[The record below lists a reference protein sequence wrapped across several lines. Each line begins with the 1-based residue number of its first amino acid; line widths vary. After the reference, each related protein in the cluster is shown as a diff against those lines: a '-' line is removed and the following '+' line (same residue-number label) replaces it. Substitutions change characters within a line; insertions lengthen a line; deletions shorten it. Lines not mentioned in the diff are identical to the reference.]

1 MATIKNFKEL
11 NLWQLSRKLCQ
22 DIWVL
27 KMETELGRDYSLW
40 NQINSSSGSIMDNIA
55 EGFERDGNREFIQ
68 FLSIAK
74 SSCAELES
82 QLFRAFDRNYF
93 PKNKLD
99 ELLFQCSQIQTGT
112 AGFIKYLKL
121 SSMKGNKYKDQDS

>member
-22 DIWVL
+22 EVWIL
-27 KMETELGRDYSLW
+27 KTETELEKDYSLW
-40 NQINSSSGSIMDNIA
+40 NQINRSSGSIMDNIA

-68 FLSIAK
+68 YLSIAK

-82 QLFRAFDRNYF
+82 QLFRAYDRNYF

-99 ELLFQCSQIQTGT
+99 ELLYQCSQIQTGI
-112 AGFIKYLKL
+112 AGFIKYLQH
-121 SSMKGNKYKDQDS
+121 SQMKGNKYKNQDS

>member
-82 QLFRAFDRNYF
+82 QLLRAFDRNYF

>member
-22 DIWVL
+22 EVWIL
-27 KMETELGRDYSLW
+27 KTETELEKDYSLW
-40 NQINSSSGSIMDNIA
+40 NQINRSSGSIMDNIA

-68 FLSIAK
+68 YLSIAK

-82 QLFRAFDRNYF
+82 QLFRAYDRNYF

-99 ELLFQCSQIQTGT
+99 ELLYQCSQIQTGI
-112 AGFIKYLKL
+112 AGFIKYLQH
-121 SSMKGNKYKDQDS
+121 SQMKVNKYKNQDS